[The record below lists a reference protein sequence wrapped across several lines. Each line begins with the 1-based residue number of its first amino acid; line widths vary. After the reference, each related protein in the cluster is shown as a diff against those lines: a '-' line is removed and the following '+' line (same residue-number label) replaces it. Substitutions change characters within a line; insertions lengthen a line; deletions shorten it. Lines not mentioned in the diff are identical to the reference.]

1 MIKIIYTIIG
11 IMLGLGTFFV
21 IQTVYADN
29 LNMNV
34 SIPSNFQV
42 SFENETAII
51 STNMNV
57 EVNGKLVNP

>member
-1 MIKIIYTIIG
+1 MIKIIYLFLGIVLGIG
-11 IMLGLGTFFV
+11 AFFAM
-21 IQTVYADN
+21 QTVYADN

-34 SIPSNFQV
+34 SIPTNFHI

-57 EVNGKLVNP
+57 ELNGKPINY